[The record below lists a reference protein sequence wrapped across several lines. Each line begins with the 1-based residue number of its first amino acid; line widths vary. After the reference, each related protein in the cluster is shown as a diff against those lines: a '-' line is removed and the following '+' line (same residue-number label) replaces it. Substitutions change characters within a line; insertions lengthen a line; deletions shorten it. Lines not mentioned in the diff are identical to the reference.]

1 MGANVLPIINL
12 PMALGNLPIA
22 ANGLPLVPIGYDIRV
37 VYVTPGNPAFSLA
50 LCLKSGSHL
59 PKKKIIICFFESPL
73 KTMKNAFY
81 FILKALFVLKTFTFL
96 A

>member
-37 VYVTPGNPAFSLA
+37 VYVTAGNPTFCLA

-59 PKKKIIICFFESPL
+59 PKKNFIICFFESPL

-81 FILKALFVLKTFTFL
+81 FILKALFVLKTFKFL